1 MKSTIKSR
9 LIIVGIFTAIIFTL
23 ASDIIVAQFGERRR
37 TAIVV
42 STATHEKD
50 EEAASQQ
57 KSTQTTSTTQSQQP
71 TTTTTST
78 TTPATTSTTT
88 PPPTTQTTS
97 GALPIGTVV
106 TSLPQ
111 GCTTSSVD
119 NVEYYHCGPN
129 YYRTAFQGNT
139 LVYVTTD
146 PPKGN

>member
-57 KSTQTTSTTQSQQP
+57 KIYSNYIDYPKPTANNDHNIYNYSCNNIYDYSSTYYPNDKWSFTNRYSSHFTSARLYDFVS
-71 TTTTTST
+71 
-78 TTPATTSTTT
+78 
-88 PPPTTQTTS
+88 
-97 GALPIGTVV
+97 
-106 TSLPQ
+106 
-111 GCTTSSVD
+111 
-119 NVEYYHCGPN
+119 
-129 YYRTAFQGNT
+129 R
-139 LVYVTTD
+139 
-146 PPKGN
+146 

>member
-23 ASDIIVAQFGERRR
+23 ASDVIVAQFGERRR

-42 STATHEKD
+42 SSATHEKD
-50 EEAASQQ
+50 EQAAQQQ
-57 KSTQTTSTTQSQQP
+57 KTTDTTKSSQTKTQS
-71 TTTTTST
+71 TTTST
-78 TTPATTSTTT
+78 TTTSTTT
-88 PPPTTQTTS
+88 PPPTPQTTS

-106 TSLPQ
+106 ASLPQ

-119 NVEYYHCGPN
+119 NVEYYHCGQN

-139 LVYVTTD
+139 LVYVTAD